1 MDQFKS
7 ILAKYWV
14 AILCGII
21 ALAAIVVSFVPLGGY
36 HEELH
41 TKMRASAGNYDKAKA
56 LETKPRLQPIIP
68 GQTTPDPLKWF
79 PSDSVIKSGQ
89 DLRDKLNTQS
99 LDAVKT
105 VVEINRKPHQELLPG
120 LLPNPQG
127 VGPINYREAYIARLG
142 PNGTLY
148 TQVLKAGLPPTAEEI
163 AAEEKRIW
171 DTEFKPQLV
180 PDPSNVGK
188 FMNEDPVNAQFLT
201 RKSALPQQMKESRAH
216 AFKVYAA
223 ADAIPI
229 DPVVANRQGGLP
241 PDPRKIWWS
250 QLQLWVEEDV
260 AHAIEDANAPAPDVT
275 GAAIKRLIKLDLPP
289 AEPSLLFTGR
299 GGPVMMGGAGPGV
312 PPVPVD
318 PNAPAPTPDT
328 NTPVPH
334 EMKMSPS
341 GRVSCGMYDV
351 VQFHLELV
359 VGIKDLP
366 WVLQCIAKNR
376 MMSVLNVDS
385 IVSEDSVAAE
395 NAGFIYGT
403 NQVVRVR
410 LTCESLFLREWTLPL
425 MPPSIQRILPTN
437 AAAAPVQ

>member
-1 MDQFKS
+1 MDQLKS

-14 AILCGII
+14 GILCAVI
-21 ALAAIVVSFVPLGGY
+21 ALAAIIVSFYPLGGY

-41 TKMRASAGNYDKAKA
+41 TKMKASAGNYDKAKG

-105 VVEINRKPHQELLPG
+105 VVDINRKPHQELLPG

-142 PNGTLY
+142 PTGTLY
-148 TQVLKAGLPPTAEEI
+148 TQILKAGLPPTAEEI
-163 AAEEKRIW
+163 TAEEKRIW
-171 DTEFKPQLV
+171 ETEFKPQLV

-188 FMNEDPVNAQFLT
+188 YMNEDPVNAQFIT
-201 RKSALPQQMKESRAH
+201 RKSALPQQMKEGRAH
-216 AFKVYAA
+216 TYKVYAA

-229 DPVVANRQGGLP
+229 DPVVASRQGGLP

-250 QLQLWVEEDV
+250 QLHLWVEEDV

-275 GAAIKRLIKLDLPP
+275 QAAIKRLIKLDLPP
-289 AEPSLLFTGR
+289 AEPGLLFTGR
-299 GGPVMMGGAGPGV
+299 AGAMGAGAMSAPGM
-312 PPVPVD
+312 PVEPA
-318 PNAPAPTPDT
+318 APAVAPDT

-334 EMKMSPS
+334 DMKVSPS

-359 VGIKDLP
+359 VAIKDLP

-385 IVSEDSVAAE
+385 IVAEDAAAAE

-425 MPPSIQRILPTN
+425 MPPTIQRMLPTN
-437 AAAAPVQ
+437 AAAPVQ